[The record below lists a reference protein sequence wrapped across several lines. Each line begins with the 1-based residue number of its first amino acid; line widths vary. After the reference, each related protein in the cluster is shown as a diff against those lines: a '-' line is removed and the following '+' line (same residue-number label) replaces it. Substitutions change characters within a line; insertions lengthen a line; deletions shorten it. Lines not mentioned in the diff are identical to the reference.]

1 MIKSLANCDFAD
13 FTSQLEGLASI
24 YQLNA
29 DKIVKCRAFNALQTL
44 ETDLETFAQVHYNYH
59 KDLISMVHK
68 TPLGV
73 VKSRRG
79 GTLKICFLLIN
90 KIIYN
95 LKLFVNVIMHF
106 F

>member
-1 MIKSLANCDFAD
+1 MIKSLANCDFGD

-44 ETDLETFAQVHYNYH
+44 EADLETFAQVHYTYH
-59 KDLISMVHK
+59 KDLISTVHK

-73 VKSRRG
+73 VKPRRG
-79 GTLKICFLLIN
+79 GIQIS
-90 KIIYN
+90 IITIIFN
-95 LKLFVNVIMHF
+95 
-106 F
+106 

>member
-1 MIKSLANCDFAD
+1 MFQSCADLIKSLANCDFAD

-44 ETDLETFAQVHYNYH
+44 EADLETFAQVHYTYH

-68 TPLGV
+68 TPLGI
-73 VKSRRG
+73 VKPRRG
-79 GTLKICFLLIN
+79 GT
-90 KIIYN
+90 
-95 LKLFVNVIMHF
+95 
-106 F
+106 